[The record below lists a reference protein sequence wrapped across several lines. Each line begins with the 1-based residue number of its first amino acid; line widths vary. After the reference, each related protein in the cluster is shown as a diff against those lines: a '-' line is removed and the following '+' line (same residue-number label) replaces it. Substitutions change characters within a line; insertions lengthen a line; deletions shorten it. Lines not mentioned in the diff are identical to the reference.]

1 MERPELNYYILFHNY
16 TEGLSLHDLLR
27 SEGLRA
33 RIAPTPRSIQ
43 GELSCGMSLLVKEED
58 IAAVRECIERHGAE
72 HHSIVELPCQIN
84 PNRGKFC

>member
-1 MERPELNYYILFHNY
+1 MGETELSYYILFHNY
-16 TEGLSLHDLLR
+16 TQGLALHELLRGEGLK
-27 SEGLRA
+27 A

-43 GELSCGMSLLVKEED
+43 GELSCGMSLLVREAD
-58 IAAVRECIERHGAE
+58 IAAVRECIERHHAE